1 MPYFSR
7 SLGGLKMF
15 SYVKRLSI
23 SFVFSAFIVSGWA
36 SNAVPCAV
44 AEAKI
49 YVIREVDGALR
60 FTNKPPLKGQDATVF
75 SAAGRYY
82 RTATPSRLPS
92 GDIIYGRARAALR
105 AARSP
110 VYTVRGVGKT
120 RLSHLYSKDIWINS
134 KRYGVDP
141 SLIRAVIHA
150 ESGFNR
156 YAVSPKGAQGLMQL
170 MPATARELGVGNSFD
185 PRENIRG
192 GVKYLSQLIKRLGDE
207 ALAVAAYNAGETPV
221 RKYNGIPPYSETRAY
236 VKRVLRLKKQYS
248 LKSHG

>member
-1 MPYFSR
+1 
-7 SLGGLKMF
+7 MF
-15 SYVKRLSI
+15 SYVTRLSI
-23 SFVFSAFIVSGWA
+23 RFGFSVFIVSGWGFE
-36 SNAVPCAV
+36 AVPCAE

-49 YVIREVDGALR
+49 YVIREADGALR
-60 FTNKPPLKGQDATVF
+60 FTNKAPLQGQDATVF
-75 SAAGRYY
+75 SAGGRYY

-92 GDIIYGRARAALR
+92 GDIIYGRARASYR
-105 AARSP
+105 APRSP
-110 VYTVRGVGKT
+110 VYIVRGVGNKH
-120 RLSHLYSKDIWINS
+120 LSRLYSKDIWVNS

-156 YAVSPKGAQGLMQL
+156 FAVSPKGAQGLMQL
-170 MPATARELGVGNSFD
+170 MPGTARELGVSNSFD
-185 PRENIRG
+185 PKENIRG
-192 GVKYLSQLIKRLGDE
+192 GVKYLAQLLKRLGDE

-248 LKSHG
+248 LNSHG